1 MLERRGVD
9 GYYCSRSRIRAAL
22 LRDRSALLR
31 VTSGYF
37 GLLRVTSGYFAL
49 LCKKQQ
55 RNYHTASQQSSPHS
69 CESKTC
75 YLPLLGL
82 LHGRV
87 LTGNCTL
94 VYV

>member
-37 GLLRVTSGYFAL
+37 GLLRVTLQETTTKLSYRKSAVKPAL
-49 LCKKQQ
+49 VRVQ
-55 RNYHTASQQSSPHS
+55 NM
-69 CESKTC
+69 
-75 YLPLLGL
+75 LLAVT
-82 LHGRV
+82 R
-87 LTGNCTL
+87 LTSWART
-94 VYV
+94 YW

>member
-1 MLERRGVD
+1 MDITAVAIGSVPRF
-9 GYYCSRSRIRAAL
+9 SATAA
-22 LRDRSALLR
+22 RYFALLR
-31 VTSGYF
+31 V
-37 GLLRVTSGYFAL
+37 YFAL

-94 VYV
+94 VLQ